1 MYIWYRV
8 AKFGSYRSIYVL
20 WFYKKLIDIQA
31 TIRWN
36 KILNTCTLYT
46 RISKIGSGL
55 PLTLSCM
62 FLRVKPIW
70 TFYLVVI
77 LLTCSTKIGVQQ
89 PLMTPQYKNSKFSLQ
104 LLIKTLYVVVF
115 PCICF
120 ITFFSGDQKINVF
133 SSLFNVFVCIRWI
146 KITDYSY
153 YFYVPQGMWNS
164 TQIYPCISQNYSMLT
179 QLLVIDW
186 LINMY

>member
-1 MYIWYRV
+1 M
-8 AKFGSYRSIYVL
+8 
-20 WFYKKLIDIQA
+20 
-31 TIRWN
+31 
-36 KILNTCTLYT
+36 YT

-89 PLMTPQYKNSKFSLQ
+89 PLMTPQYKNSTK
-104 LLIKTLYVVVF
+104 
-115 PCICF
+115 F
-120 ITFFSGDQKINVF
+120 ITTLDKNAVCCCFPMYLLYNFFSGDQKINVF